1 MKKLERLSKQLSSVE
16 EIDSRLSISIRKVT
30 QIVIQDVKFEI
41 ISNRT
46 KIESTRYS
54 RRPKIDPPKID
65 TFYEISRNFEKIRGM
80 DHTVWCTIDF
90 LRIFSHFQVFL
101 GKTRA
106 VRNRSVLFM

>member
-46 KIESTRYS
+46 KIESTRYVYFS
-54 RRPKIDPPKID
+54 KKKIFRKKKFRKKSFFLP
-65 TFYEISRNFEKIRGM
+65 NEKLV
-80 DHTVWCTIDF
+80 T
-90 LRIFSHFQVFL
+90 
-101 GKTRA
+101 
-106 VRNRSVLFM
+106 

>member
-46 KIESTRYS
+46 KIESTRYVYFS
-54 RRPKIDPPKID
+54 KKK
-65 TFYEISRNFEKIRGM
+65 FFEKKNFEKK
-80 DHTVWCTIDF
+80 VFF
-90 LRIFSHFQVFL
+90 LPNEKLV
-101 GKTRA
+101 T
-106 VRNRSVLFM
+106 

>member
-46 KIESTRYS
+46 KIESTRY
-54 RRPKIDPPKID
+54 
-65 TFYEISRNFEKIRGM
+65 
-80 DHTVWCTIDF
+80 
-90 LRIFSHFQVFL
+90 FSKKKFSKKNCFAKKMV
-101 GKTRA
+101 T
-106 VRNRSVLFM
+106 

>member
-46 KIESTRYS
+46 KIESTRYFS
-54 RRPKIDPPKID
+54 KKKFFFCQ
-65 TFYEISRNFEKIRGM
+65 TKEKM
-80 DHTVWCTIDF
+80 VT
-90 LRIFSHFQVFL
+90 
-101 GKTRA
+101 
-106 VRNRSVLFM
+106 